1 MNNMISS
8 NNNNNNQKRFA
19 PATIWDLMSRPLSD
33 FDDMFRPLAAMQ
45 DDFKVDLKDCGDK
58 YVLHADMPGVKKQN
72 IELRYDNGVLSIK
85 AEHHTH
91 QNIKDEETGFLIRE
105 RSAGTFSRSIP
116 LEDVDP
122 NGIEATFENA
132 TLKVELKKAE
142 HKTSGNIEV
151 KQA

>member
-33 FDDMFRPLAAMQ
+33 FDEMFRPLATMQ

-91 QNIKDEETGFLIRE
+91 QNIKDEDTGFLIRE

-142 HKTSGNIEV
+142 HKSSGNIEV
-151 KQA
+151 K